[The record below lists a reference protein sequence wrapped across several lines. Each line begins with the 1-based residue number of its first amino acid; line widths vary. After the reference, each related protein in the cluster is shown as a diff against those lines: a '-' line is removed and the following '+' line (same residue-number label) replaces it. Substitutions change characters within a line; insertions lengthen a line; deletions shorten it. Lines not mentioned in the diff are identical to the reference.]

1 MALFETDFQATY
13 PDTPYFSDQ
22 VLLPGVASGVNVT
35 VVSGFLPSYVIRLV
49 SDVAKSPE
57 VEPGQIDLT
66 FCIPGQGIKHETDAV
81 RLARY
86 LSAFNEKSSVE
97 EFVIQAL
104 RLADEGGLTF
114 NFLIADAG
122 SNLTR
127 ASLGLLHEPGNLS
140 EYVAFVDEQ
149 AGDSNSPVRIA
160 RSWTQGSES
169 QAAERL
175 DDLIS
180 AAVNDTWDRIR
191 RVASADAAALLR
203 EIATKDLL
211 SVETEVPP
219 TQPIITKPTRVEIA
233 DEDEDADDF
242 IDDVDELNEEFEE
255 LSSFLESY
263 SDDAEEMINLYVM
276 GGRIPRSWDFSRD
289 IGLRPV
295 EHALPFPEAYADIL
309 SDFEGT
315 CKCGLTYDRRYG
327 CAG

>member
-1 MALFETDFQATY
+1 MTLLDTDFQETY
-13 PDTPYFSDQ
+13 PDSPYFSDQ
-22 VLLPGVASGVNVT
+22 VLLPGVASGVNLT
-35 VVSGFLPSYVIRLV
+35 LVSGFLPSYVIRLV

-66 FCIPGQGIKHETDAV
+66 FCIPGQGIQHETDAL

-86 LSAFNEKSSVE
+86 LSAFNVQSEVE

-149 AGDSNSPVRIA
+149 AGDSNSPVKIA
-160 RSWTQGSES
+160 RSWSEGSEA

-191 RVASADAAALLR
+191 RVSSDDAAALLR
-203 EIATKDLL
+203 EIATKGLL
-211 SVETEVPP
+211 SEEAEVVEV
-219 TQPIITKPTRVEIA
+219 QPLRTKPARVEIA
-233 DEDEDADDF
+233 DEDDDADDF
-242 IDDVDELNEEFEE
+242 VDDVDDLNEEFEE
-255 LSSFLESY
+255 LASFLDGY
-263 SDDAEEMINLYVM
+263 SDDAEEMINIYVM
-276 GGRIPRSWDFSRD
+276 GGRIPRSWNFNREV
-289 IGLRPV
+289 GLRPV
-295 EHALPFPEAYADIL
+295 EHALPFPDEYAEIL
-309 SDFEGT
+309 SEFEGT
-315 CKCGLTYDRRYG
+315 CKCGQTYDRRYG